1 MDSPVNIDQLETDDL
16 RSTSSDDA
24 EWVGGYFAY
33 GGSGA
38 EDSTVIYFA
47 VPPGKRLGNHTD
59 TAEETQFFVSGEGEL
74 LLADGSHP
82 VRAGDVIVLTEGTP
96 HDLHNTGTEDLRV
109 IGFFAAPS
117 VSQHWTSEVWP
128 GAGNVTNSPHT

>member
-1 MDSPVNIDQLETDDL
+1 MDSPLNIEALGTADL
-16 RSTSSDDA
+16 KSTSSDDA

-33 GGSGA
+33 GGNGA

-109 IGFFAAPS
+109 IGFFSAPS
-117 VSQHWTSEVWP
+117 VEQHWTSELWP
-128 GAGNVTNSPHT
+128 GAGNVTSSPHE